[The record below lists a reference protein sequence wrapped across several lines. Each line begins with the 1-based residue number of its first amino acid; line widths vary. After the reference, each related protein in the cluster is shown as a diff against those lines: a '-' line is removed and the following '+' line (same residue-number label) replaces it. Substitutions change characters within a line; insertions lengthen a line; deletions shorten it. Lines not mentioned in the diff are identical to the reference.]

1 MAKILAIDLLGF
13 DYNNNYNNNKV
24 EKENII
30 YRINIKLLSSS
41 LITGYS
47 YIVVS
52 ENINELSSIYSSS
65 IDLFVVRDFQ
75 RINSTLKR
83 KVKSGTGLEAN
94 LVDVHKMTGWQ
105 VAKWLNQIRKLYKF
119 CKSSNCQFI
128 LSSGASSALEMIS
141 GRSFDV
147 ILRICDIKP
156 ESYWRE
162 LGDWIESKCHR
173 GCL

>member
-13 DYNNNYNNNKV
+13 DYNNNYNYEVV

-41 LITGYS
+41 LITDYS
-47 YIVVS
+47 YLVVS
-52 ENINELSSIYSSS
+52 ENINELSSVYSSS
-65 IDLFVVRDFQ
+65 IDIFVVKDFQ
-75 RINSTLKR
+75 RIDSTLK

-94 LVDVHKMTGWQ
+94 LVNVHKMTGWQ

-128 LSSGASSALEMIS
+128 LSSGAGSALEMVS
-141 GRSFDV
+141 GPSFDA

-156 ESYWRE
+156 ETYWQE
-162 LGDWIESKCHR
+162 LGDWIEFKCHR
-173 GCL
+173 RCL

>member
-1 MAKILAIDLLGF
+1 MAKILAIDVLGF
-13 DYNNNYNNNKV
+13 DNNNNNNNRV

-41 LITGYS
+41 VITGHS
-47 YIVVS
+47 YLVVS
-52 ENINELSSIYSSS
+52 ENINELSSISSS
-65 IDLFVVRDFQ
+65 NIDLFVVRDFQ
-75 RINSTLKR
+75 RIDNSLKR
-83 KVKSGTGLEAN
+83 KVKSGIGLEAN
-94 LVDVHKMTGWQ
+94 LVDVRKMTGWQ
-105 VAKWLNQIRKLYKF
+105 VGKWLNQIRKLYKF

-141 GRSFDV
+141 GPSFDA

-162 LGDWIESKCHR
+162 LGDWIEFKCHR
-173 GCL
+173 RCL

>member
-1 MAKILAIDLLGF
+1 MAKILAIDVLGF
-13 DYNNNYNNNKV
+13 DNNNNRV

-41 LITGYS
+41 VITGHS
-47 YIVVS
+47 YLVIS
-52 ENINELSSIYSSS
+52 ENINELQSSTPSSP

-75 RINSTLKR
+75 RVDNTLKR
-83 KVKSGTGLEAN
+83 KVKSGMGLEVNLAN
-94 LVDVHKMTGWQ
+94 VRKMTGWQ
-105 VAKWLNQIRKLYKF
+105 VGKWLNQIRNLYKF

-141 GRSFDV
+141 GPSFDA

-173 GCL
+173 RCL